1 VKKLLMGI
9 CVFLVLGGAALGAQ
23 SLLDNEYY
31 KQAVALQAQ
40 SDRAFEA
47 GDYDNATIFAKQAKE
62 NFEKS
67 DAYVQ
72 KMLGFYRAN
81 GWLERANE
89 RLTYAKAIDADVHY
103 AEDYDRAAND
113 VANSKVML
121 DAAEYTRSV
130 YLSKDAI
137 EALKDVA
144 PVQAAKPPEPPPEMK
159 ETPLPATYTVRLNM
173 QKRDCFWRIAAL
185 PFVYNDPW
193 KWKTLYEANK
203 AVIAD
208 PKNPDLI
215 EPGQVFTIPSIQ
227 GEVRD
232 GEYDPEKTYT
242 PLEKTK

>member
-1 VKKLLMGI
+1 MRKLLIGI
-9 CVFLVLGGAALGAQ
+9 CVFFVLGAAALGAQ

-31 KQAVALQAQ
+31 KQAVALQGQ
-40 SDRAFEA
+40 SDRAFET
-47 GDYDNATIFAKQAKE
+47 GDYDNATIFAKQAKD

-103 AEDYDRAAND
+103 ANDYERAASD
-113 VANSKVML
+113 VANSKIML
-121 DAAEYTRSV
+121 DAAEYPRSV
-130 YLSKDAI
+130 YLSRDAL

-144 PVQAAKPPEPPPEMK
+144 PVQAVKPPETTPETK
-159 ETPLPATYTVRLNM
+159 EAPLPATYTVRLNM
-173 QKRDCFWRIAAL
+173 QKRDCFWRIAGF

-203 AVIAD
+203 NVITD
-208 PKNPDLI
+208 PNNPDLI
-215 EPGQVFTIPSIQ
+215 DPGQVFTIPSIQ
-227 GEVRD
+227 GETREGD
-232 GEYDPEKTYT
+232 YDPEKTYT